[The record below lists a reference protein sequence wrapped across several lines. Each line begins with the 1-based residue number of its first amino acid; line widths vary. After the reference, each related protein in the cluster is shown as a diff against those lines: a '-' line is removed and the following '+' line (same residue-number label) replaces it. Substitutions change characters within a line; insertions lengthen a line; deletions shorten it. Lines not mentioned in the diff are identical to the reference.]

1 MMSNAGKIARMASR
15 QPKRRDA
22 VQTRAAL
29 LAAAADAFARR
40 GFKEASL
47 REICAAAK
55 ANLGAVSHYFG
66 TKEALYR
73 EVLVLAH
80 RQLVDA
86 EPVPEMSPG
95 DDPQTALR
103 NWVRSAL
110 RLFLLRR
117 PAHPYAGRLI
127 ARELREPTPALDE
140 LVAQVMW
147 PVRHSLERVIA
158 ALLGDVDE
166 PQLRGQ
172 CTNFVL
178 ALCVMH
184 EQGQEIL
191 RRFGYPVPRTEAA
204 LIPLADAITEFALG
218 GIDRIRQQSQLQ

>member
-1 MMSNAGKIARMASR
+1 MTLLPLRLCN
-15 QPKRRDA
+15 P
-22 VQTRAAL
+22 VQDLPDQGNNRGQSDQENGSPANLREAAL
-29 LAAAADAFARR
+29 NPAAAD
-40 GFKEASL
+40 
-47 REICAAAK
+47 
-55 ANLGAVSHYFG
+55 
-66 TKEALYR
+66 
-73 EVLVLAH
+73 LVA
-80 RQLVDA
+80 
-86 EPVPEMSPG
+86 
-95 DDPQTALR
+95 
-103 NWVRSAL
+103 
-110 RLFLLRR
+110 
-117 PAHPYAGRLI
+117 RLI

-140 LVAQVMW
+140 LVAQVMS

-218 GIDRIRQQSQLQ
+218 GIERIRGSGA